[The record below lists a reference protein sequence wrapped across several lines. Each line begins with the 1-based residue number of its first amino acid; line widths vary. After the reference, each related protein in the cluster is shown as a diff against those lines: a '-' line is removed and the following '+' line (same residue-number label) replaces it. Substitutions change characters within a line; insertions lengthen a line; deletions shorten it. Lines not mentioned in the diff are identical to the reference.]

1 MTSEKTDHSVN
12 PWPDLVMAILSV
24 NNYPLTKVFTLF
36 DALEA
41 NGLFD
46 PHNFTCWNREE
57 ITRRLGAAG
66 YDRGTVMTTIL
77 TDRLSSLG
85 RLAENFAANERT
97 LTKGTKTE
105 IAELLRRVK
114 GVGPKVLKN
123 FFLLRGDDNIPNA
136 D

>member
-1 MTSEKTDHSVN
+1 MASENTDHSVN

-36 DALEA
+36 DALKA

-66 YDRGTVMTTIL
+66 YDRGTVMTAIF

-85 RLAENFAANERT
+85 RLAEDLAANERT

>member
-1 MTSEKTDHSVN
+1 MTNEKADHSVN
-12 PWPDLVMAILSV
+12 PWPDLVMAMLSV

-36 DALEA
+36 DALKD

-46 PHNFTCWNREE
+46 PRNFACWNREE

-66 YDRGTVMTTIL
+66 YDRGTVMTAIF

-85 RLAENFAANERT
+85 RLADELAANEQI

-123 FFLLRGDDNIPNA
+123 FFLLRG
-136 D
+136 